1 VSSQRNRPARAGDS
15 LVALAAAHPNLFA
28 AAFYALL
35 SLIFVLPALLPGR
48 VMASSDALF
57 LLPPWQSA
65 RPEGFLR
72 AANPELGDAYTVLYQ
87 QWRFSL
93 DYLPSI
99 PLWNPEIQNGR
110 PFLANSQSG
119 LFAPFNVPIWLLGL
133 FPSMAWT
140 AALKL
145 FAAAFGTFLLA
156 RSLGQRPSAALLAGL
171 VYGFSLWL
179 VSWLV
184 YPHASIWALVPW
196 LLLAANAVIRRPQP
210 LAACGLALVTGLV
223 LLSGHAES
231 AFHAGV
237 ALAVFVGL
245 RLLQERSRGTTGLL
259 RPLLVVIAAGV
270 TGFLLSALV
279 TLPFL
284 EFVGQSADIVQRRG
298 VGDEGAV
305 PQRFLLGLFLWDYW
319 GHPTGSQDVLYSV
332 IRAIY
337 VGALPLLL
345 AVLAVIFRPRW
356 ERLVTAVIGL
366 ACLAVVFGI
375 PPVFDAVTALP
386 VFSSGHNGRL
396 IPYFT
401 LCAALLAGWG
411 AGDLMALRRR
421 AGRRTQVTII
431 VTGAVLA
438 LPAVIV
444 LAVGAAP
451 LDQLG
456 RAVRVAWMFAS
467 PAPPDDPTFIDVN
480 RLNSVL
486 LWLPAIGAAT
496 LLVLLRARLT
506 VTVRWFT
513 ILAAALIVIDLF
525 RAGMGRNPAIP
536 ESQAVPPETPAIK
549 FLQERRDR
557 RIAEFPQFPANVLA
571 MDYGLYS
578 STGYDLP
585 IERRYDELWRRW
597 ISPEYPTQISGI
609 NALPLSLPRLD
620 ESRLRVLALLGTG
633 WILQAPGEIPVDT
646 QGLREAYNGL
656 DARIFEVEDSVPR
669 AYLVGGQRVA
679 GSPGEALDLVGS
691 LTFKPRREAITE
703 TPVDGIPT
711 ASSPRPGTA
720 RVTDASDPDV
730 LVVETVARRDSLLVV
745 TDNWFPGWKA
755 TVDGE
760 EAAVERVNYTQR
772 AVRVPAGQH
781 EVRFE
786 YSPASWTAGWII
798 SLATLVAIAAV
809 AGWASLRRRRG
820 RLA

>member
-1 VSSQRNRPARAGDS
+1 MSSPRNRPARAGDS
-15 LVALAAAHPNLFA
+15 LVALAAAHPNIFA

-35 SLIFVLPALLPGR
+35 SLVFVLPALLPGR

-119 LFAPFNVPIWLLGL
+119 LFAPFNIPIWVLGL
-133 FPSMAWT
+133 FPSMAWI

-145 FAAAFGTFLLA
+145 FAAAFGMFLLA
-156 RSLGQRPSAALLAGL
+156 RSLGQRASAALLGGL

-179 VSWLV
+179 ASWLV

-196 LLLAANAVIRRPQP
+196 LLLAANAVVRRPQP
-210 LAACGLALVTGLV
+210 LEACGLALVTGLV
-223 LLSGHAES
+223 LLSGHPES

-245 RLLQERSRGTTGLL
+245 RLLQERSRRTSGLL

-270 TGFLLSALV
+270 AGFLLSALV

-305 PQRFLLGLFLWDYW
+305 PPRFLLGLFLWDYW

-375 PPVFDAVTALP
+375 PPVFEAVTALP

-401 LCAALLAGWG
+401 LCVALLAGWG

-421 AGRRTQVTII
+421 AGRRTQVTI
-431 VTGAVLA
+431 VATGAVLA

-451 LDQLG
+451 LEQLG

-467 PAPPDDPTFIDVN
+467 PAPPDDPTYVDVN

-496 LLVLLRARLT
+496 LLALLRTRLA

-513 ILAAALIVIDLF
+513 ILAAALILIDLF

-597 ISPEYPTQISGI
+597 ISPEYPDQISGI
-609 NALPLSLPRLD
+609 NALPLSLPKLD

-633 WILQAPGEIPVDT
+633 WILQAPGEIPLDT
-646 QGLREAYNGL
+646 RGLKQAYNGL
-656 DARIFEVEDSVPR
+656 DARIFKVENAVPR
-669 AYLVGGQRVA
+669 AYVVGGQIVADTPAKALSMLGSPSFRPRRGAVTEKRVA
-679 GSPGEALDLVGS
+679 GVAARPRSSPGGA
-691 LTFKPRREAITE
+691 RITK
-703 TPVDGIPT
+703 
-711 ASSPRPGTA
+711 
-720 RVTDASDPDV
+720 ASDPDR
-730 LVVETVARRDSLLVV
+730 LVVETYSSRSAMLVV
-745 TDNWFPGWKA
+745 TDNWSPGWQA
-755 TVDGE
+755 WVNGSRTP
-760 EAAVERVNYTQR
+760 VERVNYTQR
-772 AVRVPAGQH
+772 AVKIPAGQS
-781 EVRFE
+781 EVVFE
-786 YSPASWTAGWII
+786 YRPRSWTVGWIT
-798 SLATLVAIAAV
+798 SLLTLICVVAV
-809 AGWASLRRRRG
+809 AGWTSVRRARG
-820 RLA
+820 SGA